1 MAFGR
6 FPRAAQAKPFSDI
19 NVTPLVDVMLVL
31 LVIFILTA
39 PLLTSAIRLDLPQSK
54 AAQAG
59 EAPEALSLS
68 LKASGELFIN
78 DKPILLAALPT
89 QLQQLA
95 NQKPNLEVQL
105 RVDQA
110 VPYGQVLELMSLA
123 QLAGLSRIGFV
134 TAPGTEAQADA
145 QMAHHR
151 NLQEWS
157 SNPRGGRGVPYQQQP
172 MMIMQPVV
180 GLQPSVLTVP
190 YPPPRQE
197 IIMVERPRE
206 VMTYIERPSVTSEYS
221 NVKYGGRYAYKQED
235 RERVITPQYSSR
247 SPTRTP
253 VTDSKPVGSFPSISV
268 FLVFFHGIALPIF
281 VSLCYSSSRNNP

>member
-6 FPRAAQAKPFSDI
+6 LPRAAQAKPFSDI

-78 DKPILLAALPT
+78 DKPVTLAALPT

-134 TAPGTEAQADA
+134 TAPGTDA
-145 QMAHHR
+145 QTDA
-151 NLQEWS
+151 QTGS
-157 SNPRGGRGVPYQQQP
+157 PRDIQKA
-172 MMIMQPVV
+172 
-180 GLQPSVLTVP
+180 
-190 YPPPRQE
+190 
-197 IIMVERPRE
+197 
-206 VMTYIERPSVTSEYS
+206 TS
-221 NVKYGGRYAYKQED
+221 R
-235 RERVITPQYSSR
+235 
-247 SPTRTP
+247 
-253 VTDSKPVGSFPSISV
+253 
-268 FLVFFHGIALPIF
+268 
-281 VSLCYSSSRNNP
+281 